1 MCFLVI
7 LGLLMGWLSPPD
19 AGEGQASNVLRQE
32 PVPLPIPEFL
42 LRPEL
47 IPVKEPD
54 DTPVTADKYVR
65 WWSRMYAGGARR

>member
-1 MCFLVI
+1 
-7 LGLLMGWLSPPD
+7 MGWLSERDKPRDIPK
-19 AGEGQASNVLRQE
+19 
-32 PVPLPIPEFL
+32 PVSDTETLGIPEMY

-54 DTPVTADKYVR
+54 DTPKTADKYVR